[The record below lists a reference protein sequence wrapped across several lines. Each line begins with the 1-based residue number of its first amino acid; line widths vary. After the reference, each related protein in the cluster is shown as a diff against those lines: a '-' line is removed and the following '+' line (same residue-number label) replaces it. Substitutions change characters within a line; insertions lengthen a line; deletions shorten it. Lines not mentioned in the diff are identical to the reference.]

1 VPGLIPP
8 EDFFKLLA
16 QKKFCTSTWVR
27 RQDQVDYIE
36 EPDMFHDTFGHIPP
50 LMNKDF
56 GSFMHK
62 FGEAGAALALDG
74 RDFQITQLQRLYWFF
89 VEFGFVREKG
99 DAKLFGAGI
108 ISSFSET
115 SHAWA
120 MKDKLYSFDLEEV
133 MSTPFK
139 SDVIQDK
146 YFILDSI
153 PQLES
158 DLLSWFE
165 GVY

>member
-1 VPGLIPP
+1 MSSNLTSRVIPGISSMSDQLYVTTGWIIEIVPGLIPP

-50 LMNKDF
+50 SMNKDF

-74 RDFQITQLQRLYWFF
+74 RDYSNNSTSKTLLVFCRIWFC
-89 VEFGFVREKG
+89 
-99 DAKLFGAGI
+99 
-108 ISSFSET
+108 
-115 SHAWA
+115 
-120 MKDKLYSFDLEEV
+120 
-133 MSTPFK
+133 
-139 SDVIQDK
+139 
-146 YFILDSI
+146 
-153 PQLES
+153 
-158 DLLSWFE
+158 
-165 GVY
+165 